1 MGREKWVDSIRFISI
16 EIIFGV
22 HFIAACAP
30 DMSKLWHEGVTGMIL
45 CGISGKLAVA
55 MFSVLLGYFAARA
68 GAKADFSM
76 SRYMCR
82 RYIKFSVAIFGILAL
97 LAMLSFSMK
106 ALGGGTNGANMATAN
121 FLFGIPALSLKNIL
135 LDAFFFEV
143 NVFPLLWCMK
153 DFFLCSII
161 SAAVISI
168 SGIEN
173 IKRLC
178 GVWAGIIL
186 LCCLTGNVWLA
197 IGLLGACLLYTS
209 RCV

>member
-106 ALGGGTNGANMATAN
+106 ALGGDKWSKYGNCEFFIWYSGSFFKEYSIRCI
-121 FLFGIPALSLKNIL
+121 FL
-135 LDAFFFEV
+135 
-143 NVFPLLWCMK
+143 
-153 DFFLCSII
+153 
-161 SAAVISI
+161 
-168 SGIEN
+168 
-173 IKRLC
+173 
-178 GVWAGIIL
+178 
-186 LCCLTGNVWLA
+186 
-197 IGLLGACLLYTS
+197 
-209 RCV
+209 